1 MKPMSDRKPSQE
13 RFVRCPFTV
22 LIDTAEPDH
31 YYWRFRGIRADADRS
46 DAIFMVPI
54 QRASLGRHPNSLGD
68 YSLAGAFG
76 SVAIERKSKQDAWGT
91 ILGWQSGWEADR
103 DLPGRRD
110 RFEQELANLNEIDS
124 AVVIVESTLGTLVCD
139 APQWGVKPG
148 WLNGKIFVRSVL
160 SYQQRF
166 PRVQWLFCDTPEM
179 AETLAFRW
187 LYRYWEKN
195 LKGKENTEWDTTRK
209 TFEEPRPG
217 AGRRF

>member
-1 MKPMSDRKPSQE
+1 MKKPSQE
-13 RFVRCPFTV
+13 RFVRAPFTV
-22 LIDTAEPDH
+22 LVDTAEPEH
-31 YYWRFRGIRADADRS
+31 HCWRFRGIRADADRM
-46 DAIFMVPI
+46 DALFLVSTTRTP
-54 QRASLGRHPNSLGD
+54 LGRHPNSLGD
-68 YSLAGAFG
+68 YSLAGGFG
-76 SVAIERKSKQDAWGT
+76 HVAIERKSKQDAWGT

-110 RFEQELANLNEIDS
+110 RFEAELANLNEIDCS
-124 AVVIVESTLGTLVCD
+124 VVIVEATLGTLVVD

-195 LKGKENTEWDTTRK
+195 LKDKGDTEWDTTRK
-209 TFEEPRPG
+209 TLDSRRP
-217 AGRRF
+217 ADGRRF